1 MKRFFAFVYKEILH
15 IKRDPRTLL
24 ILIGMPA
31 VQLLLFGYAITNEIR
46 DARIAILDLSK
57 DSETQKITNKM
68 LSSGYFI
75 LYEYLNSYDDIEKA
89 FKKGKIKIALVFENN
104 FAENLTKQGT
114 ANIQLISDATDP
126 NTGSSLQNYT
136 QSIINNYLLEE
147 NKLAAIPLRVNV
159 DVKMRYNE
167 ELKGTFLFVPGL
179 ITMLLML
186 ISAMMTSISLTR
198 EKEIGAME
206 LLLVSPMKPIQVIIA
221 KVVPYLVLGFID
233 GIIILAF
240 GNLVFGVVVRGSLLL
255 LFIEGII
262 FITSALTL
270 GILIS
275 SIANSQQVALIISL
289 MGLMLPTMLLSD
301 FIYPIANMPEW
312 LQVITNIIPARW
324 FNVIIKDIMLKGSSL
339 EYIYK
344 ETLIL
349 IGFTVFF
356 IIVSVKKYKVRLQ

>member
-15 IKRDPRTLL
+15 IRRDPRTLL
-24 ILIGMPA
+24 ILIGMPT
-31 VQLLLFGYAITNEIR
+31 VQLILFGYAITNEIS
-46 DARIAILDLSK
+46 DAKIAILDLSK
-57 DSETQKITNKM
+57 DSQTQKITNKM

-75 LYEYLNSYDDIEKA
+75 LSEYLNSYDDIEKA
-89 FKKGKIKIALVFENN
+89 FQKGKIKLALVFEQN
-104 FAENLTKQGT
+104 FAENLNKLGT

-126 NTGSSLQNYT
+126 NTGNSLQSYC
-136 QSIINNYLLEE
+136 QSIISDFLLEE
-147 NKLAAIPLRVNV
+147 NKLASYPFKVNV
-159 DVKMRYNE
+159 EVKMRYNE
-167 ELKGTFLFVPGL
+167 ELKGAFLFVPGL

-206 LLLVSPMKPIQVIIA
+206 LLLVSPMKPIQIIIA
-221 KVVPYLVLGFID
+221 KVLPYLALAFID
-233 GIIILAF
+233 GVIILAF
-240 GNLVFGVVVRGSLLL
+240 GNIVFGVVVRGSLLL
-255 LFIEGII
+255 LLFEGII

-275 SIANSQQVALIISL
+275 SIANSQQVALIMSL

-312 LQVITNIIPARW
+312 LQLITNVIPARW
-324 FNVIIKDIMLKGSSL
+324 FNVIIKDIMLKGSSI

-349 IGFTVFF
+349 IGFTLFF
-356 IIVSVKKYKVRLQ
+356 IIISLKKYKVRLQ